1 MDFEFTQEQRM
12 VRKSLREFLENEVEP
27 IVDERDKEGPL
38 TKEEVIEW
46 NKKFQKLGIGFD
58 PKTAREFLSDPMFY
72 MIFMEEVSRVWP
84 SLTAVIGYQA
94 FTMFAPYTEE
104 SRAEKLKPKL
114 DSAELVGTIAV
125 TEPEAGCDNRDLSTT
140 AELDGDDYVLNGTKT
155 WITNATVAD
164 VGLVLAV
171 NEETG
176 EQEFFY
182 VDKDY
187 SSFETNELHKLGWN
201 ACPTGE
207 MFFDDCRVPKENTL
221 SNIFGE
227 VASRGEEALQSVMM
241 GGSGMIKLMDKL
253 SPHSAF
259 FVPMRAGMSLMA
271 TGISQA
277 CLEESIEY
285 AKERE
290 QFGKPIGKNQLIQE
304 MLYEIATITETSR
317 MLGYKAFDA
326 IRRGDPDARRL
337 SSMAKGYACEK
348 CIDAAYN
355 ASQIHGAMGLSD
367 ELPLERYY
375 RDARMMTV
383 PDGTPEIQK
392 LVVAY
397 EILGE
402 GMSAYT

>member
-1 MDFEFTQEQRM
+1 M

-27 IVDERDKEGPL
+27 IVDEKESEGAL
-38 TKEEVIEW
+38 SKEEVIKW
-46 NKKFQKLGIGFD
+46 NQEFQKIGIGFD
-58 PKTAREFLSDPMFY
+58 PKTAKEFLADPYFY

-94 FTMFAPYTEE
+94 FTMFAPYTAED
-104 SRAEKLKPKL
+104 RAEKLKPKL
-114 DSAELVGTIAV
+114 DNAELIGTIAV
-125 TEPEAGCDNRDLSTT
+125 TEPEAGCDNRNITTT
-140 AELDGDDYVLNGTKT
+140 AEKDGDEYVLNGKKT
-155 WITNATVAD
+155 WITNGTIAD
-164 VGLVLAV
+164 VGLVMAE
-171 NEETG
+171 NKETG
-176 EQEFFY
+176 EREFFY
-182 VDKDY
+182 VDKEY
-187 SSFETNELHKLGWN
+187 SDFETNELHKLGWN

-207 MFFDDCRVPKENTL
+207 MFFDNTRVPEENTL
-221 SNIFGE
+221 SNIFGK
-227 VASRGEEALQSVMM
+227 VASEGEEALESVMM
-241 GGSGMIKLMDKL
+241 GGSGMMELMDRL

-277 CLEESIEY
+277 CLEEALGY

-326 IRRGDPDARRL
+326 IRRGDPQARKL

-355 ASQIHGAMGLSD
+355 ASQIHGAMGLSE

-397 EILGE
+397 EMLGE

>member
-1 MDFEFTQEQRM
+1 MDFEFTEEQRL
-12 VRKSLREFLENEVEP
+12 VRKSLREFLEDEVEP
-27 IVDERDKEGPL
+27 VANERDKEGAL
-38 TKEEVIEW
+38 SKEEIIEW
-46 NKKFQKLGIGFD
+46 NKKFKKLGIGFD
-58 PKTAREFLSDPMFY
+58 PETAREFFSDPVFY
-72 MIFMEEVSRVWP
+72 MIFMEEVSRVWA
-84 SLTAVIGYQA
+84 SLTPTIGYQA
-94 FTMFAPYTEE
+94 FSMFAPYTAED
-104 SRAEKLKPKL
+104 RAEKLSPKL
-114 DSAELVGTIAV
+114 DRGELIGTIAV

-140 AELDGDDYVLNGTKT
+140 AELDGDDYVLNGEKT
-155 WITNATVAD
+155 WITNASVAD

-176 EQEFFY
+176 EQEFFF

-187 SSFETNELHKLGWN
+187 SSWETSELHKIGWN

-207 MFFDDCRVPKENTL
+207 MFFDNTRVPEENTL
-221 SNIFGE
+221 SNIFANVFE
-227 VASRGEEALQSVMM
+227 EGEEALESVML
-241 GGSGMIKLMDKL
+241 GGKGMVNLMDRM
-253 SPHSAF
+253 SAHSAF
-259 FVPMRAGMSLMA
+259 FTPMRTGMSLMA

-277 CLEESIEY
+277 CLDEALQY
-285 AKERE
+285 AKDRE

-304 MLYEIATITETSR
+304 MIYEISTIVETSR
-317 MLGYKAFDA
+317 MLGYKACDA
-326 IRRGDPDARRL
+326 MSRGDPDARRL

-355 ASQIHGAMGLSD
+355 ASQIHGATGLSE

-397 EILGE
+397 ELLGE